1 MVDYLQKLGKLTENI
16 NLEKYN
22 TYKIKK
28 KAKYLFLPNSVND
41 LIKALKYMNENK
53 IKYLLIGNGSNIIL
67 SDKYFDGIVI
77 KLSLLEEITI
87 TEKSVKCGA
96 GVMLPKLVIATINN
110 NLRGLEW
117 AFGIP
122 GNIGGS
128 VAGNAGAYNS
138 CIFDFINEVTFIDE
152 NLELKTLKK
161 DELEYDYRTSS
172 FKNNKN
178 WIIVSTVLDLNEGPK
193 EEAKLLIEDRLKRR
207 KDSQPLEYPSAG
219 SVFRNPENN
228 FAGKLI
234 EDFGFKNKNIGGAYV
249 SDKHANF
256 IINKNK
262 ATGKEIKELI
272 ELIKEKIFN
281 EYNIELIVEQ
291 EFIDW

>member
-1 MVDYLQKLGKLTENI
+1 MINYLQNLGSLTEDV

-28 KAKYLFLPNSVND
+28 IAKYLFLPSSVNN
-41 LIKALKYMNENK
+41 LIKALKYMNENN

-67 SDKYFDGIVI
+67 SDKYFDGVVI
-77 KLSLLEEITI
+77 KLSLLDEINITDKTI
-87 TEKSVKCGA
+87 KCGA
-96 GVMLPKLVIATINN
+96 GVMLPKLVISSINN
-110 NLRGLEW
+110 NLKGLEW

-161 DELEYDYRTSS
+161 EELEYDYRTSS
-172 FKNNKN
+172 FKDNKD
-178 WIIVSTVLDLNEGPK
+178 WIIVSTALNLKEGTK
-193 EEAKLLIEDRLKRR
+193 EASMLLIDDRLKRR

-234 EDFGFKNKNIGGAYV
+234 EDIGFKNKNIGGAYV

-256 IINKNK
+256 IINKNN

-272 ELIKEKIFN
+272 EQIKEKIVK